1 MGMPSYAFK
10 NPEPEMRLDSTNLSE
25 AAGVGECGMANLRS
39 ERVLWHLHQW
49 LGTAATPAD
58 EGQLLERFVRL
69 SDEEAFAELVAR
81 HGPLVLGL
89 CRRLLG
95 NVHDAEDVF
104 QAAFFVLAR
113 KAATIR
119 KPESLSCW
127 LHGVAYRLALKARAE
142 GERRRL
148 HERKAV
154 LVSESEDVDLSWR
167 EVRGLLD
174 EELQRLP
181 EKLRLPLV
189 LCYLEGLTQ
198 DEASLRL
205 GWSRSTLKR
214 RLEAGR
220 ERLRLRLTRRG
231 VTLGASLFAAALAES
246 TTRGGVSTAL
256 RAATVR
262 ASMQFLTVESAAA
275 AATPAALLA
284 KGAIQSMLTTKLKLS
299 ALLILVLSC
308 AVTAAGLAIP
318 QVPPEK
324 PRENKAE
331 APVAVRTTE
340 HAHLRRDLYGD
351 PLPNAAQARLG
362 TLRLRHNSSTTSAVF
377 TRDGKTAIV
386 GDGEGAIVYWD
397 VATGKEIRRLRGM
410 PGGIHALAITRD
422 GKTLAA
428 GAWGSVALWEVATGK
443 LRSQATVRQDS
454 VMQMRFTPDGKTLA
468 LRYQGDVMH
477 LWEIDGEKKLR
488 ELKGHMGHVASMD
501 ISPDG
506 KTLASGSW
514 KDPNIR
520 LWDVATG
527 KEKRQIPIGGSDVL
541 SLAFSPDGK
550 TLAASGNLAGFG
562 FFDPDTG
569 KRIRKVKDYYGGMS
583 TFLYAPDG
591 KTMFGLSGYS
601 LNALDASSGKLLHTF
616 DAPPRSMAGLT
627 ISSDGKTIATFW
639 GGAHA
644 FDLWDTAS
652 RKLLHPA
659 PGHRSYITSL
669 VFSADGRQVFS
680 AAGISDFPLQ
690 LWDARTGERRD
701 ELGKNPNGVQRIV
714 LSPDGKLL
722 AACGYNDN
730 TIRLWEPAGRKE
742 VYVFK
747 GHTFPIDSVAWSA
760 DGKTLA
766 SVSREKSLRVWDV
779 ATGKQRWMTTI
790 QLDWAGVVAL
800 SPDGKIVAVG
810 GFADGLIRLWSVE
823 TKKEL
828 QSIKTPQQFVYTL
841 DFSPDG
847 LYLASAGASG
857 MIQLWEPTTGRL
869 LNQLDTKTNWTSEVA
884 FTYDGRALISGH
896 GDGSVRLWE
905 VATRKERACFEGHRG
920 AARAVAISRD
930 GRSIASGSDDTTIL
944 VWDATFGASPDA
956 ALSVEQLRTSWRDIK
971 DVDADRAYR
980 AIWRMARAPKQ
991 AVPFLAEH
999 VRPVALLDATRQKH
1013 VDRLVASLDSD
1024 QFAARQDAET
1034 ELEKMGTI
1042 VEPALR
1048 QALENKPSL
1057 EVRRRIEAVLAKL
1070 ANERLRVLR
1079 ALEAIERMNTSEAR
1093 QVVDALAH
1101 GAPHAWLTEEAR
1113 AITKRLANPTDTGP
1127 AR

>member
-1 MGMPSYAFK
+1 
-10 NPEPEMRLDSTNLSE
+10 
-25 AAGVGECGMANLRS
+25 MADLRS
-39 ERVLWHLHQW
+39 KRVLWHLHHW
-49 LGTAATPAD
+49 LGTPATPTD
-58 EGQLLERFVRL
+58 DGQLLERFAQLR
-69 SDEEAFAELVAR
+69 DEEAFAELVAR
-81 HGPLVLGL
+81 HGPLVLAL

-95 NVHDAEDVF
+95 NEHDAEDVF
-104 QAAFFVLAR
+104 QAAFIVLAR

-127 LHGVAYRLALKARAE
+127 LHGVAYRLALRARIQAN
-142 GERRRL
+142 RRRSL
-148 HERKAV
+148 ERQAIA
-154 LVSESEDVDLSWR
+154 LLESKDVDLSWG

-181 EKLRLPLV
+181 EKQRLPLV

-198 DEASLRL
+198 DEASRQL
-205 GWSRSTLKR
+205 GWPRGTLKR

-220 ERLRLRLTRRG
+220 ERLRVRLTRRG
-231 VTLGASLFAAALAES
+231 VTLGAGLFAVALAES
-246 TTRGGVSTAL
+246 GSRATTPVTL
-256 RAATVR
+256 RSATVR
-262 ASMQFLTVESAAA
+262 AAFQFSSHETAAVS
-275 AATPAALLA
+275 ATPAALLA
-284 KGAIQSMLTTKLKLS
+284 RDALQSMLTTKLKLG
-299 ALLILVLSC
+299 AILILVLSC

-318 QVPPEK
+318 QVQPES
-324 PRENKAE
+324 PRENKAK
-331 APVAVRTTE
+331 APVAVQSTE
-340 HAHLRRDLYGD
+340 NAHVRKDLYGD
-351 PLPNAAQARLG
+351 PLPKGAQARLG
-362 TLRLRHNSSTTSAVF
+362 TVRFRHKSPTTSAVF

-386 GDGEGAIVYWD
+386 GDGEGSIVYWD
-397 VATGKEIRRLRGM
+397 VATGKEIRRLPGM
-410 PGGIHALAITRD
+410 QGAVHALAITRD

-428 GAWGSVALWEVATGK
+428 GAWGSVSLWEVATGK
-443 LRSQATVRQDS
+443 LLSQEAVRQDA
-454 VMQMRFTPDGKTLA
+454 VMQMRFTADGKTLA

-477 LWEIDGEKKLR
+477 LWDIDGEKKLR
-488 ELKGHMGHVASMD
+488 ELKGHRGNVASMD

-527 KEKRQIPIGGSDVL
+527 KEKLQIPNGGEDVL
-541 SLAFSPDGK
+541 NLAFSPDGK
-550 TLAASGNLAGFG
+550 SLAASGNLAGFG

-569 KRIRKVKDYYGGMS
+569 KRIRKVKDYYGGIS
-583 TFLYAPDG
+583 DFLYAPDG
-591 KTMFGLSGYS
+591 KTMFGISGHS
-601 LNALDASSGKLLHTF
+601 LKVLDTSRGKLLPTF

-627 ISSDGKTIATFW
+627 ISSDGRTIATFW
-639 GGAHA
+639 GGAHT

-690 LWDARTGERRD
+690 IWDARTGERRD
-701 ELGKNPNGVQRIV
+701 ELGKNPNSVQRIV
-714 LSPDGKLL
+714 PSPDGKLL
-722 AACGYNDN
+722 AACGYNDH
-730 TIRLWEPAGRKE
+730 TIRLWDPASRKE
-742 VYVFK
+742 VRVFK
-747 GHTFPIDSVAWSA
+747 GHRFPIDSVAWSA

-779 ATGKQRWMTTI
+779 TTGKQRWMTTI

-810 GFADGLIRLWSVE
+810 GFADGLIRLWSIE
-823 TKKEL
+823 TNKEL

-847 LYLASAGASG
+847 LSLASAGASG
-857 MIQLWEPTTGRL
+857 TIQLWEPTTGRL
-869 LNQLDTKTNWTSEVA
+869 LNQLDTKTGLTNELA
-884 FTYDGRALISGH
+884 FSRDGRALVSGH
-896 GDGSVRLWE
+896 NDGSVRLWE

-920 AARAVAISRD
+920 AVRAVAISRD

-944 VWDATFGASPDA
+944 VWDATVGASPDA
-956 ALSVEQLRTSWRDIK
+956 ALSVRQLRTLWRDIA
-971 DVDADRAYR
+971 DADASRAYR
-980 AIWRMARAPKQ
+980 AIWRMALAPKQ
-991 AVPFLAEH
+991 AVPFLTEQ
-999 VRPVALLDATRQKH
+999 VCPVASLDATRQKQA
-1013 VDRLVASLDSD
+1013 DRLVADLDSD

-1070 ANERLRVLR
+1070 ANERLRLLR
-1079 ALEAIERMNTSEAR
+1079 ALEAIERMNTSEGR

-1113 AITKRLANPTDTGP
+1113 AIAKRLANPTDTEP

>member
-1 MGMPSYAFK
+1 MA
-10 NPEPEMRLDSTNLSE
+10 DS
-25 AAGVGECGMANLRS
+25 RS
-39 ERVLWHLHQW
+39 KRVLWHLHQW

-69 SDEEAFAELVAR
+69 RDEEAFAELVAR
-81 HGPLVLGL
+81 HGSLVLGL

-113 KAATIR
+113 KAATIH

-142 GERRRL
+142 AERRRL

-231 VTLGASLFAAALAES
+231 VTLGAGLFAVALTES
-246 TTRGGVSTAL
+246 TTRGAVSTAL
-256 RAATVR
+256 RSATVR
-262 ASMQFLTVESAAA
+262 ASMQFLTVESAAV

-284 KGAIQSMLTTKLKLS
+284 KGAMQSMLTTKLKLG
-299 ALLILVLSC
+299 AMLILVLGC
-308 AVTAAGLAIP
+308 AATAAGLAIP
-318 QVPPEK
+318 QVSPESIQ
-324 PRENKAE
+324 ENKAE
-331 APVAVRTTE
+331 TPVTVRSTE
-340 HAHLRRDLYGD
+340 NTNIRKDLYGD
-351 PLPNAAQARLG
+351 PLPKGAQARLG
-362 TLRLRHNSSTTSAVF
+362 TLRFRHRSLTTSAVF
-377 TRDGKTAIV
+377 THDGKTAIV
-386 GDGEGAIVYWD
+386 GDGGGSIVYWD
-397 VATGKEIRRLRGM
+397 VATGKEIRRLPEVQGVV
-410 PGGIHALAITRD
+410 HALAITRD
-422 GKTLAA
+422 CKTLAA
-428 GAWGSVALWEVATGK
+428 GAWGSVSLWEVATGK
-443 LRSQATVRQDS
+443 LLSQTTVKDDA

-468 LRYQGDVMH
+468 LRYQGDEMH
-477 LWEIDGEKKLR
+477 LWGIDGENKPR
-488 ELKGHMGHVASMD
+488 ELKGHSGRVACMD

-506 KTLASGSW
+506 KTLASGSR

-527 KEKRQIPIGGSDVL
+527 KENRQIPTGGSDVL
-541 SLAFSPDGK
+541 NVAFSPDGK
-550 TLAASGNLAGFG
+550 TLAASGNLASFA
-562 FFDPDTG
+562 FFDLDTG
-569 KRIRKVKDYYGGMS
+569 KRIRKVQDYYGGLS

-591 KTMFGLSGYS
+591 KTMFGLSGDS
-601 LNALDASSGKLLHTF
+601 LEVLDASSGKLLHTF

-639 GGAHA
+639 GGGHT

-659 PGHRSYITSL
+659 PGHRTYITSL
-669 VFSADGRQVFS
+669 VYSADGRQVFS

-690 LWDARTGERRD
+690 IWDARTGQRRD

-722 AACGYNDN
+722 AACGYNDH
-730 TIRLWEPAGRKE
+730 TIRLWDPASRKE
-742 VYVFK
+742 VRVFK
-747 GHTFPIDSVAWSA
+747 GHKFPIDSVAWSA

-766 SVSREKSLRVWDV
+766 SVSGEKSLRVWDA

-823 TKKEL
+823 TDKEL
-828 QSIKTPQQFVYTL
+828 QSIKTPQQYVYTL

-847 LYLASAGASG
+847 SSLASAGASG
-857 MIQLWEPTTGRL
+857 TIQLWEPTTGKL
-869 LNQLDTKTNWTSEVA
+869 LDQLDTKTKWTSEVV
-884 FTYDGRALISGH
+884 FTHGGRALVSGH
-896 GDGSVRLWE
+896 QDGSVRLWE
-905 VATRKERACFEGHRG
+905 VATRNVRACFEGHRG
-920 AARAVAISRD
+920 AVRAVAISRD
-930 GRSIASGSDDTTIL
+930 GRSIASGSEDTTIL
-944 VWDATFGASPDA
+944 VWDATVGASPDA
-956 ALSVEQLRTSWRDIK
+956 ALSVEQLRTLWRDIR
-971 DVDADRAYR
+971 DADAGRAYR
-980 AIWRMARAPKQ
+980 AIWRMALAPKQ
-991 AVPFLAEH
+991 AVPFLTEH
-999 VRPVALLDATRQKH
+999 VRPVAPLDAAQQKR
-1013 VDRLVASLDSD
+1013 VDRLVPDLDSD
-1024 QFAARQDAET
+1024 QFAVRKDAET

-1048 QALENKPSL
+1048 QALKNKPSL
-1057 EVRRRIEAVLAKL
+1057 EVRRRIEAVLAKF
-1070 ANERLRVLR
+1070 ANERLQLLR
-1079 ALEAIERMNTSEAR
+1079 ALEAIEHMNTPQAR
-1093 QVVDALAH
+1093 RLVAELAN
-1101 GAPHAWLTEEAR
+1101 GAPGAWLTEEAR
-1113 AITKRLANPTDTGP
+1113 AIAKRLANPTDTGP